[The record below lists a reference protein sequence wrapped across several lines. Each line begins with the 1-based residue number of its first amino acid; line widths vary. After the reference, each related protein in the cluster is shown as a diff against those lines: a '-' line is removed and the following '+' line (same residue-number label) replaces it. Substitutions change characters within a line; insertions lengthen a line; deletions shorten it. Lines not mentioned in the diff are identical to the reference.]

1 MKYVKKVFLTI
12 VNAISVA
19 IIVLAVLM
27 LLTVVMTKSGRAP
40 DFMGFSVFRV
50 LTGSMEP
57 NLPVNSLII
66 VKKTD
71 PSLIRENDIIT
82 FYSTDPGLMG
92 AINTHRVVEVTE
104 EKGEKTFIT
113 KGDANQIA
121 DKYVTLSRNLI
132 GKVIFKSVVLGV
144 IVRLVSNPIVFIP
157 LIILPLVILLV
168 SNIVKT
174 VRVSKEMINEEIDG
188 NKEDDPGD
196 AGEEK
201 K

>member
-12 VNAISVA
+12 VNALSVA

-27 LLTVVMTKSGRAP
+27 LLTVVMTKAGKAP
-40 DFMGFSVFRV
+40 DFMGYSVFRV

-104 EKGEKTFIT
+104 ENGEKAFIT

-188 NKEDDPGD
+188 NKEDDRG
-196 AGEEK
+196 GEEEK